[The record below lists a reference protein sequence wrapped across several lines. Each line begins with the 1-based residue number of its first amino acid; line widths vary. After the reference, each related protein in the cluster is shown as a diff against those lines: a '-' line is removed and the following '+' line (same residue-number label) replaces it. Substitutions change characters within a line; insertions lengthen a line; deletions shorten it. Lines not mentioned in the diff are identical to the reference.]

1 MSNIIDSLNSLGL
14 SNQESQVYLALLKIG
29 GSTASIIAKEIGVK
43 RTTVYPVLKELVEKG
58 YVLVYFKKS
67 KRIYYAEKPYKI
79 AGIFEKKLEFFN
91 NAIPLLD
98 SMEKSQ
104 IKIFGLR
111 FVETKEKLKRFYLDI
126 LSEYKNKSYRVI
138 GNTVYWEKVDPEF
151 FMQYRKDRARL
162 NIKTKLILSADS
174 KDFNPTDK
182 SLLREYKYFPEKYKF
197 RSTMN
202 IFDDKILI
210 ISPDLASL
218 AIVIAIPAM
227 VDIFKSMFE
236 IIWDNIA

>member
-29 GSTASIIAKEIGVK
+29 GSTASIVAKKIGIK
-43 RTTVYPVLKELVEKG
+43 RTTVYPILKKLVERG

-67 KRIYYAEKPYKI
+67 KRFYYAEKPYKI

-91 NAIPLLD
+91 NAIPLLE
-98 SMEKSQ
+98 SIEKSQ

-111 FVETKEKLKRFYLDI
+111 FIETKEELKRFYLDI
-126 LSEYKNKSYRVI
+126 LNEYKNKSYRVI
-138 GNTVYWEKVDPEF
+138 GNTAHWEKIDPEF
-151 FMQYRKDRARL
+151 FMQYRKDRARN
-162 NIKTKLILSADS
+162 NIRTRLILSADS
-174 KDFNPTDK
+174 KDFNPQDK
-182 SLLREYKYFPEKYKF
+182 SLLREYRYALEKYIFK
-197 RSTMN
+197 STMN
-202 IFDDKILI
+202 IFDDRILV
-210 ISPDLASL
+210 ISPDLSSL
-218 AIVIAIPAM
+218 AVVIAIPAM